1 MKRIF
6 ITLLALMAMAGASA
20 MTESRVRTETLF
32 LTDKMSYELRL
43 SSSQYND
50 VYEINYD
57 FMSAVCNIMDDVV
70 YGESWALNDYYEAL
84 DIRNDDLR
92 WVLSASQYRRFLGA
106 EYFCRPVYQTNGG
119 WGLRIYITYTN
130 PSVYYCRWPSA
141 YTTYFGGHYRGGF
154 DDTSY
159 YRYRYSRVSHYN
171 RPFRMNGDGYRYNTY
186 VNRDFQRSGDN
197 RYYNNRNS
205 NPGFHIGNGNS
216 GNNNNRGNRSDNNR
230 YYDNNGVNNR
240 GNVNNN
246 ININNTNV
254 NTNRNYNRNNGG
266 GYDRNIDNNSSRGK
280 NVDVNTNNTNTN
292 VNNTNVNTNRNY
304 NRNNGGGYDKN
315 IDNNSSRGKNV
326 DVNTNN
332 TNTNVNNTNV
342 NTNRNYNRNNGV
354 GSDKNVDNNSSRNKN
369 VDVNKNSN
377 GNSSRRNYDRPVPA
391 SSTNKVIT
399 TPTTPAKNTEKHS
412 RR

>member
-6 ITLLALMAMAGASA
+6 ITLLALMAMVGASA

-106 EYFCRPVYQTNGG
+106 EYFCRPIYQTNAG
-119 WGLRIYITYTN
+119 WGLRIYVTYTN
-130 PSVYYCRWPSA
+130 PNVYYCRWPSA

-186 VNRDFQRSGDN
+186 VNRDFKRSGDN

-205 NPGFHIGNGNS
+205 NPGFHIGNDNS
-216 GNNNNRGNRSDNNR
+216 GNNNRGNRYDNNNR
-230 YYDNNGVNNR
+230 YYNNNNVNNNNNNR

-246 ININNTNV
+246 INNSNV
-254 NTNRNYNRNNGG
+254 NNTNRNYNRNNGG
-266 GYDRNIDNNSSRGK
+266 GYDRNVDTNSPRGK
-280 NVDVNTNNTNTN
+280 NVDVNTNINTNTN
-292 VNNTNVNTNRNY
+292 NNNNVNNTNRNY
-304 NRNNGGGYDKN
+304 NRNNGSGY
-315 IDNNSSRGKNV
+315 
-326 DVNTNN
+326 
-332 TNTNVNNTNV
+332 
-342 NTNRNYNRNNGV
+342 
-354 GSDKNVDNNSSRNKN
+354 DKNVDNNSSRNKN
-369 VDVNKNSN
+369 VDVNNNSN
-377 GNSSRRNYDRPVPA
+377 NNSSRRNYDRPVKTPNHVDRPVPV
-391 SSTNKVIT
+391 SSPNKVV
-399 TPTTPAKNTEKHS
+399 TTPAATPTKSTEKHS

>member
-6 ITLLALMAMAGASA
+6 ITLLALIAMAGASA

-43 SSSQYND
+43 NSSQYND

-84 DIRNDDLR
+84 DVRNDDLR
-92 WVLSASQYRRFLGA
+92 WVLSASQYRRFLGV
-106 EYFCRPVYQTNGG
+106 EYFCRPIYQTNAG
-119 WGLRIYITYTN
+119 WGLRIYVTYTN

-141 YTTYFGGHYRGGF
+141 YTTYFGGHYRGDF

-186 VNRDFQRSGDN
+186 VNRDFKRSGDN

-205 NPGFHIGNGNS
+205 NPGFHIGNDNS
-216 GNNNNRGNRSDNNR
+216 GNNNNRGNRYDNNNR
-230 YYDNNGVNNR
+230 YYNNNNVNNNR

-246 ININNTNV
+246 ININNNNV
-254 NTNRNYNRNNGG
+254 NNTNRNYNRNNGG
-266 GYDRNIDNNSSRGK
+266 GYDRNVDTNSPRGK
-280 NVDVNTNNTNTN
+280 NVDVNTNNNNNNN
-292 VNNTNVNTNRNY
+292 VNNTNRNY
-304 NRNNGGGYDKN
+304 NRNNSSGYDKN
-315 IDNNSSRGKNV
+315 V
-326 DVNTNN
+326 D
-332 TNTNVNNTNV
+332 
-342 NTNRNYNRNNGV
+342 
-354 GSDKNVDNNSSRNKN
+354 SNSSRNKN
-369 VDVNKNSN
+369 VDVNNNSN
-377 GNSSRRNYDRPVPA
+377 NNSSRRNYDRPVKTPNNVDRSVPA
-391 SSTNKVIT
+391 SSPNKVVTPPAT
-399 TPTTPAKNTEKHS
+399 TPTKSTERHS

>member
-84 DIRNDDLR
+84 DVRNDDLR
-92 WVLSASQYRRFLGA
+92 WVLSASQYRRFLGV
-106 EYFCRPVYQTNGG
+106 EYFCRPIYQTNAG
-119 WGLRIYITYTN
+119 WGLRIYVTYTN
-130 PSVYYCRWPSA
+130 PNVYYCRWPSA
-141 YTTYFGGHYRGGF
+141 YTTYFGGHYRGDF

-186 VNRDFQRSGDN
+186 VNRDFKRSGDN

-205 NPGFHIGNGNS
+205 NPGFHIGNP
-216 GNNNNRGNRSDNNR
+216 GNNNNYGNRNDNNNR
-230 YYDNNGVNNR
+230 YYNNNNVNNNR

-246 ININNTNV
+246 ININNNNV
-254 NTNRNYNRNNGG
+254 NNTNRNYNRNNG
-266 GYDRNIDNNSSRGK
+266 S
-280 NVDVNTNNTNTN
+280 
-292 VNNTNVNTNRNY
+292 
-304 NRNNGGGYDKN
+304 GYDKN
-315 IDNNSSRGKNV
+315 V
-326 DVNTNN
+326 D
-332 TNTNVNNTNV
+332 
-342 NTNRNYNRNNGV
+342 
-354 GSDKNVDNNSSRNKN
+354 SNSSRNKN
-369 VDVNKNSN
+369 VDVNSNSN
-377 GNSSRRNYDRPVPA
+377 NNSSRRNYDRPVKTPNHVDRPVPV
-391 SSTNKVIT
+391 SSPNKVV
-399 TPTTPAKNTEKHS
+399 TTPAATPTKSTEKHS

>member
-304 NRNNGGGYDKN
+304 NRNNG
-315 IDNNSSRGKNV
+315 
-326 DVNTNN
+326 
-332 TNTNVNNTNV
+332 
-342 NTNRNYNRNNGV
+342 V